1 MVSPL
6 QTWQHPEPKRLWWAL
21 GGLSVLVHVGVLGLS
36 LPYLLDLMVAGGA
49 GAGAIAPPIE
59 LVLVDPADTAAPSEE
74 TVRASEQAAPS
85 ANEGTPEDTPAAS
98 SLTAEDRPSPER
110 PAETNDST
118 SSEPSSEDREQPE
131 PQSDSSTSE
140 EEGAS
145 DTGASDTG
153 ASDTGASDTGP
164 QPATPGSSD
173 SSSAGGAQSEETS
186 DELPFLGG
194 AETLPDPSE
203 SIATGDGTESSFA
216 VSVVSHSPPPEDQQ
230 YDLKDTFPSVSEAAG
245 ATSIPLQRQADC
257 EWFDFSQ
264 QQWTY
269 RVAVAGDG
277 SIAQMSLLTTGGD
290 EGEGEAIACLIER
303 SALTLIPAQQEGE
316 AVYDDNL
323 ILTIE
328 ITKL

>member
-49 GAGAIAPPIE
+49 GSAAIAPPIE

-74 TVRASEQAAPS
+74 TVSPSEQAAPS
-85 ANEGTPEDTPAAS
+85 ANEDTPEDPPAAS
-98 SLTAEDRPSPER
+98 PATAEDRPSPER

-118 SSEPSSEDREQPE
+118 SSESSSEDREQLE

-140 EEGAS
+140 E
-145 DTGASDTG
+145 G

-216 VSVVSHSPPPEDQQ
+216 VSVVGHSPPPEDQQ

-257 EWFDFSQ
+257 EWFNFSQ

-269 RVAVAGDG
+269 RVAVAVDG
-277 SIAQMSLLTTGGD
+277 SIAQMSLLTAGGD
-290 EGEGEAIACLIER
+290 EREGEAIACLIER

>member
-6 QTWQHPEPKRLWWAL
+6 QTWQHPEPKRLWWVL
-21 GGLSVLVHVGVLGLS
+21 GGLSALVHVGVLGLS

-49 GAGAIAPPIE
+49 GSAAIAPPIE
-59 LVLVDPADTAAPSEE
+59 LVLVDPADTPAPSEE
-74 TVRASEQAAPS
+74 TVSASEQAAPS
-85 ANEGTPEDTPAAS
+85 AAPLANEDTPEDTPAAS
-98 SLTAEDRPSPER
+98 PLTAEDRPSPDR

-118 SSEPSSEDREQPE
+118 SSESSSEDREQPE
-131 PQSDSSTSE
+131 PQSDSSTSG
-140 EEGAS
+140 EEGAA
-145 DTGASDTG
+145 DTGAADTG
-153 ASDTGASDTGP
+153 T
-164 QPATPGSSD
+164 QPAAPRSSD
-173 SSSAGGAQSEETS
+173 PSLPGDAQSEETS

-194 AETLPDPSE
+194 TETLSDPSE

-216 VSVVSHSPPPEDQQ
+216 VSIVGHSPPPEDQQ

-245 ATSIPLQRQADC
+245 ATAVPLQRRADC

-269 RVAVAGDG
+269 RVAVAVDG
-277 SIAQMSLLTTGGD
+277 SIDQMSLLTAGGD
-290 EGEGEAIACLIER
+290 EREGQAIACLIER
-303 SALTLIPAQQEGE
+303 ADLTLIPARQEGE

-323 ILTIE
+323 ILTVE